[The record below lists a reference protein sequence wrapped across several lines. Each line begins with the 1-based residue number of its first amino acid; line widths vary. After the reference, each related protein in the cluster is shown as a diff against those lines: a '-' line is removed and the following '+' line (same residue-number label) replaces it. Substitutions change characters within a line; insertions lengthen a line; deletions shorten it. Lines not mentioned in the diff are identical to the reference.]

1 MTTRHV
7 MRTAV
12 STQIKMTMFF
22 RVGRYVMSDET
33 WDPTAASVALFVSPP
48 PLLKAVDGEVELSC
62 VAGEARVCGSPP
74 TRQRATTII
83 HAKAGLNVTMV
94 PKFHN
99 SSRTRLH

>member
-1 MTTRHV
+1 MTRHV

-33 WDPTAASVALFVSPP
+33 WDPTAASVALCVSP
-48 PLLKAVDGEVELSC
+48 PLLKVVDGEVEFRC

-74 TRQRATTII
+74 TRQRATII
-83 HAKAGLNVTMV
+83 HVKAGLNVTMV
-94 PKFHN
+94 PKFQN
-99 SSRTRLH
+99 SSRTRCH